1 MASTVTNTASE
12 AATSE
17 AATSEAATSEAATSE
32 AATSEAATQAK
43 TQFIINFLNQSQ
55 IPCSILNDLHGLLLP
70 RELFFNSS
78 LYTELKKHIPELK
91 QIFSSSYLTALQ
103 TPAENIQRW
112 PHLNLIR
119 QILRSIHFKLTPKR
133 VSDGYSADGKK
144 KYKRMFIIE
153 KMRII

>member
-1 MASTVTNTASE
+1 MASEAAASE

-17 AATSEAATSEAATSE
+17 AAASEAAASEAA
-32 AATSEAATQAK
+32 AAK
-43 TQFIINFLNQSQ
+43 NQFIINFLNQSQ
-55 IPCSILNDLHGLLLP
+55 IPCITLNDLHGLLLP
-70 RELFFNSS
+70 RELFFNST

-91 QIFSSSYLTALQ
+91 NIFSSSYLTALQ
-103 TPAENIQRW
+103 TPAENIQKW

-119 QILRSIHFKLTPKR
+119 QILRSCHFKLTPKR